1 MNIGFLGL
9 GKLGLPCAL
18 AIASK
23 GHDVYGYDINLDVK
37 KYIDEK
43 VIPYR
48 EDGVEELLEKYTV
61 HFTDTED
68 VVNKSDIIFMPIQ
81 TPHEYKYEGC
91 TRIPEE
97 RDDFNYEW
105 LKNGITQLSD
115 LIKLQEKDKVVI
127 IISTVLPGTIERE
140 IMPIIKDNDK
150 FKLCYNPFFIAMGT
164 TVYDFLNPEF
174 VLFGVYDKYASETAE
189 EFYKTIH
196 NKPFYKTD
204 IINAEL
210 IKVCYNTFIG
220 MKIVYSNTIMEIC
233 HKNGGDVDQVMNGIK
248 LATDRVI
255 SSKYLNGGMGDGGGC
270 HPRDNIAMSWLAKKL
285 ELSHNFFED
294 VMKAREDQTEFLA
307 DLIMEHEGPYYI
319 LGKTFK
325 EETNLII
332 GSPAILLKNILEER
346 GVQVIDYDPFVDEY
360 DVDFKK
366 GTYFVA
372 TRHNYFKYFNFP
384 KGSTVIDVWRFLEFN
399 KQSEIKHIKVG
410 KTN

>member
-1 MNIGFLGL
+1 MKIGFLGL

-23 GHDVYGYDINLDVK
+23 GHDVYGTDINLDVK
-37 KYIDEK
+37 NYIENK
-43 VIPYR
+43 KIPYR
-48 EDGVEELLEKYTV
+48 EEGVEELLEKNTV
-61 HFTDTED
+61 TFTDIED
-68 VVNKSDIIFMPIQ
+68 VVNKSEIIFIPIQ

-91 TRIPEE
+91 TRIPDE

-105 LKNGITQLSD
+105 LKDGIKNLSD

-174 VLFGVYDKYASETAE
+174 VLFGVYDKYAADIAE

-248 LATDRVI
+248 LAIDRVI
-255 SSKYLNGGMGDGGGC
+255 SPKYLSGGMGDGGGC

-285 ELSHNFFED
+285 NLSHNFFED

-307 DLIMEHEGPYYI
+307 DLIMEHDGPYYI

-332 GSPAILLKNILEER
+332 GSPAILLKNILVER
-346 GVQVIDYDPFVDEY
+346 NIEVTHYDPFIDNDTDYNFE
-360 DVDFKK
+360 K

-384 KGSTVIDVWRFLEFN
+384 NGSTVIDVWRFLEFN
-399 KQSEIKHIKVG
+399 KQDEINHIKVG
-410 KTN
+410 K